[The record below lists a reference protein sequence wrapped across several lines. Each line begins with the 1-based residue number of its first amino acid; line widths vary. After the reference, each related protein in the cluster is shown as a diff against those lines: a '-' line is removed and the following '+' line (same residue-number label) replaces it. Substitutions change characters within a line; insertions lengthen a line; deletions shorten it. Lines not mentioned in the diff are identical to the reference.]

1 MDELT
6 RRMAGALPGTT
17 DVVILCGGRGTRLGA
32 LSASRP
38 KPLLPVGG
46 RPFLLHILQRL
57 KAEGFARV
65 ILAAHYLAEQFEAFV
80 RAHRDLGVELELLVE
95 PEPLGTGGALR
106 HAASAVR
113 SPVFVA
119 LNGDSWGFGPVAP
132 LLREH
137 GRGERRL
144 TMVVVRAGRME
155 GGARNKGVVSLG
167 TRGEILGFETSDAAP
182 EQWVN
187 AGCYVL
193 DRAMVQAWP
202 EGSYD
207 LEQRF
212 LSLVPPGAGSAWRSE
227 GSLLDIGTPD
237 CYAEAE
243 RAGRVGG

>member
-1 MDELT
+1 MGPAAAAVPE
-6 RRMAGALPGTT
+6 TT

-32 LSASRP
+32 LSAGRP

-46 RPFLLHILQRL
+46 RPFLLHILQHL
-57 KAEGFARV
+57 QGEGFARV
-65 ILAAHYLAEQFEAFV
+65 ILAAHYLAEQFEAFA
-80 RAHRDLGVELELLVE
+80 RAHRDLGLELELLVE

-132 LLREH
+132 LLLEH
-137 GRGERRL
+137 GRGDRRL
-144 TMVVVRAGRME
+144 TMVVVRAGRLE
-155 GGARNKGVVSLG
+155 GGARSKGLVSLG
-167 TRGEILGFETSDAAP
+167 ARGEILGFETGDGAA

-193 DRAMVQAWP
+193 DRAAVRAWP
-202 EGSYD
+202 AGSYD
-207 LEQRF
+207 LEQRL
-212 LSLVPPGAGSAWRSE
+212 LSLVPPGTGFAWRSE

-237 CYAEAE
+237 CYAKAN
-243 RAGRVGG
+243 ADHT